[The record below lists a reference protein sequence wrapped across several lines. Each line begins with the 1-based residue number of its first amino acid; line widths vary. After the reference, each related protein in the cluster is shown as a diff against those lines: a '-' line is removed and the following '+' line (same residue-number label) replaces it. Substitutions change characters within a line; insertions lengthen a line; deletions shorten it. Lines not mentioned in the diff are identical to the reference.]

1 MPSEATFPERIE
13 LKRIS
18 RDEESGN
25 VFLSFLLTLDGKA
38 KKSTLCVGYET
49 AKALELRRGY
59 VERET
64 YEKIKKESERL
75 GAYRR
80 GMTILS
86 YGANS
91 KKALE
96 RKLAARGF
104 CADSVNEAVESLENK
119 GYIDEDSGARGV
131 AVSEIRKL
139 YGERRIYEK
148 LRQKGYTSPFPES
161 VREVIEQT
169 DFPENCARLIKK
181 KYGSFPKDRADADKV
196 IAALVRYG
204 YTFSQIKNAIS
215 MLSGEK

>member
-18 RDEESGN
+18 RDEENGN
-25 VFLSFLLTLDGKA
+25 VFLSFLLTFDGKS
-38 KKSTLCVGYET
+38 KKSTLCIEYET
-49 AKALELRRGY
+49 ARTLGLRRGY
-59 VERET
+59 TDLET

-104 CADSVNEAVESLENK
+104 DAKSASEAIERLESK

-131 AVSEIRKL
+131 AAAEIRKL

-148 LRQKGYTSPFPES
+148 LRQKGYRTPFPES

-169 DFPENCARLIKK
+169 DFSENCAKLIKK
-181 KYGSFPKDRADADKV
+181 KYGTFPKDRSEADKV
-196 IAALVRYG
+196 VAALVRYG

-215 MLSGEK
+215 ILSKEK